1 MNFFPDPRKQD
12 QIHFIFAKSLSYR
25 RRMILVLFF
34 IFSGLL
40 CELLFSFTAGLL
52 LLTTGMLLS
61 LIKGYKAIP
70 DMDSSPEEWSRVT
83 EQEYH
88 KIIDKQNQLK
98 DWDSDVFDITNLQ
111 GGLIFIFFT
120 GIILYFAFFLKSVF
134 GEAFFLK
141 ILLNITVIILPQW
154 FTGVRTYLKKDR
166 LIIKIKLL
174 LSLMKEFSRQKNL
187 SLSPMLSIRKTKEG
201 KGTPHDVRLMIKF
214 NPQHPSFMGIQVQI
228 SINDV
233 QGCDYPYLYTVLI
246 AKKNSGFFEKSPSI
260 TSETC
265 TGLTVEKSSSED
277 VDIIVIRQTTS
288 KTSGYH
294 TSLKEC
300 LHIVQSAIT
309 TVEKLII
316 ATFQQPL

>member
-1 MNFFPDPRKQD
+1 MNFFPDPQKQD
-12 QIHFIFAKSLSYR
+12 QIHFIFVKSLSYT
-25 RRMILVLFF
+25 RRMMLVVFF
-34 IFSGLL
+34 IISGLL

-70 DMDSSPEEWSRVT
+70 DMDSSPEEWNRVT

-141 ILLNITVIILPQW
+141 FLLNMAVIILPHW

-201 KGTPHDVRLMIKF
+201 KGSPHDVRLMIKF
-214 NPQHPSFMGIQVQI
+214 NSQPPSFMGIQVQI

-233 QGCDYPYLYTVLI
+233 QGCDYPYLYAVLI
-246 AKKNSGFFEKSPSI
+246 AKKNSGLFEKSPST

-265 TGLTVEKSSSED
+265 AGLTVEKSSSED

-294 TSLKEC
+294 TSLKVC

-309 TVEKLII
+309 TAEKLINSN
-316 ATFQQPL
+316 FQQSL